1 MPTIGLIGLGN
12 AGRPIGERIVAK
24 GYSLAVYDLN
34 PGAVERLARL
44 GAHRVNSA
52 REAVRDITLTVLPSS
67 AEVRQ
72 AVFGEYGA
80 LSAINSSVT
89 FIDLS
94 GTDPDC
100 ARDVRKSAGR
110 KAGGVCWRNDPRER
124 RARGGDSEWAVHD
137 SRWGQERDY

>member
-1 MPTIGLIGLGN
+1 MIQGEAMPTIGLIGLGN
-12 AGRPIGERIVAK
+12 AGRPIAERIVAK

-72 AVFGEYGA
+72 AVFGKYGA

-100 ARDVRKSAGR
+100 ARDVENRLGEK
-110 KAGGVCWRNDPRER
+110 
-124 RARGGDSEWAVHD
+124 
-137 SRWGQERDY
+137 

>member
-1 MPTIGLIGLGN
+1 MIQGEAMPTIGLIGLGN
-12 AGRPIGERIVAK
+12 AGRPIAERIVAK

-34 PGAVERLARL
+34 PGAVERLAQL
-44 GAHRVNSA
+44 GAHRANSA

-67 AEVRQ
+67 VEVRQ

-80 LSAINSSVT
+80 LSAINSSMT

-100 ARDVRKSAGR
+100 ARDVENRLEDKQGAFL
-110 KAGGVCWRNDPRER
+110 GGTIYESVAASVVMTTWQFEI
-124 RARGGDSEWAVHD
+124 S
-137 SRWGQERDY
+137 